1 MSDLVSVDNFD
12 FSHYQ
17 YNDSP
22 DGINIWEPDSPP
34 NDPNI
39 WSRQL
44 EAAQAPGLSVI
55 FSFTGSQVFVY
66 GRLQPAVGGDQPPL
80 SLYSIGDTKFQ
91 AFPAPNVSAAMDN
104 VSFFNSSVLPYGQHS
119 LIINVTRAS
128 QNAPFLLDYIQYNI
142 TDPNAAPASSTSSS
156 SSAGATTTNASPASH
171 SSSSTPVGAIVGGV
185 IAGVAVIAAA
195 IIAFMCYRMR
205 RRRPTGAPLSP
216 LDPATPS
223 ASRITPYVVPS
234 NAGSQSHFSEVPSVP
249 YGAPPAMRQFGS
261 TYSLGTT
268 ATGEPSKGQL
278 SSKAARA
285 AGHSQQYSTAGSAY
299 AGSSAGDRST
309 YHDGAG
315 PAGRAASSVAGG
327 TQYTRTHSSHSPM
340 SSVHDLPNFVPR
352 GQGHTKG
359 VRSESASLL
368 GAGPGAGGSAVG
380 VGSTN
385 AQADSGLRFEPG
397 VTPSD
402 VAPVLPPGAAPIR
415 STATMS
421 EVARADIPPA
431 YTPD

>member
-1 MSDLVSVDNFD
+1 MSDLVSVNNQD
-12 FSHYQ
+12 FSHFQ
-17 YNDSP
+17 YIQ
-22 DGINIWEPDSPP
+22 DGDDLWEPDNPP

-39 WSRQL
+39 WSQQL
-44 EAAQAPGLSVI
+44 AAAEAPGLSII
-55 FSFTGSQVFVY
+55 FTFTGSQVFVY
-66 GRLQPAVGGDQPPL
+66 GRLQPPSGGDQPPL

-91 AFPAPNVSAAMDN
+91 AFPAPDVSVAMDN

-128 QNAPFLLDYIQYNI
+128 QNAPYLLDYIQYNI
-142 TDPNAAPASSTSSS
+142 TDPNAASSSSTTSS
-156 SSAGATTTNASPASH
+156 SSAGATATNTDSPASS

-185 IAGVAVIAAA
+185 IGGIAVIAAA

-205 RRRPTGAPLSP
+205 RRRPGGAPLSP

-223 ASRITPYVVPS
+223 ASRITPYVVPH
-234 NAGSQSHFSEVPSVP
+234 NAGSQSHFSEAPTVP
-249 YGAPPAMRQFGS
+249 YGVPPAMRQLGS
-261 TYSLGTT
+261 TYSLGTS
-268 ATGEPSKGQL
+268 AGGEPSKAQL

-285 AGHSQQYSTAGSAY
+285 AGHSGQYSTAGSAY

-309 YHDGAG
+309 TYHDGAG
-315 PAGRAASSVAGG
+315 PAGRAPSSVAGG

-359 VRSESASLL
+359 VRSESTSLL
-368 GAGPGAGGSAVG
+368 GTGPGAGGSAVG